1 MADISGDVN
10 ALKYAVEKGIGT
22 PAELK
27 AWAAEILGANPRENV
42 PDWIESVANGNPEC
56 WDSVLDVARELMDED
71 PGDPGLKS
79 GDNEEKPSGLFGPQ
93 KGQSLTEAAL
103 GLGLIAGLL
112 LILWIVIGPVVS
124 EGFAMAVGS
133 LDLSNGH
140 AAERHGATTVEAIN
154 KCLENNGSTM
164 DLVNRDT
171 GRKAQICRM
180 DDGRFAVRILEKDS
194 SGGWRMVTAFVKEKL
209 KSLSDVVRYLGNK
222 GYDPIQ

>member
-1 MADISGDVN
+1 MADISGDLN
-10 ALKYAVEKGIGT
+10 ALKYAVEKGIGS

-42 PDWIESVANGNPEC
+42 PDWVEAVANGNPEC
-56 WDSVLDVARELMDED
+56 WGSVLEVAREMMD
-71 PGDPGLKS
+71 
-79 GDNEEKPSGLFGPQ
+79 EEKPGGLLGPQ

-103 GLGLIAGLL
+103 GLGGIAALL
-112 LILWIVIGPVVS
+112 LILWILIGPTVS

-154 KCLENNGSTM
+154 KCLENKGST
-164 DLVNRDT
+164 LNLINRDT
-171 GRKAQICRM
+171 GRKAEICRM
-180 DDGRFAVRILEKDS
+180 DDGRFAVRILEKNTE
-194 SGGWRMVTAFVKEKL
+194 GGWRMVTAFVKEKL
-209 KSLSDVVRYLGNK
+209 KTLSDVVRYLGNK